1 MSVSAH
7 KVGKFLKGFRPA
19 RLKLEVLLAVQ
30 NTKTVEELRYH
41 LQNAVMFEHATIPAY
56 LTAYYS
62 VDPRKNAAISSL
74 IRSVLVQEMLHM
86 VIAANILNAIGGT
99 PEINRPGFI
108 PTYPG
113 PLPMMIADGLIV
125 GLEKF
130 SFDLVLN
137 TFMRIEMPEH
147 PQDYPSK
154 GSQKI
159 HLHSE
164 HIVKTHN
171 LRDTDDAYPTVGSF
185 YDAIAK
191 KIVEFGDAIFT
202 GDRSK
207 QVVNN
212 AWYPQTELFA
222 VTNVE
227 TALRAIHI
235 IVEQGEGESPDNP
248 MDDQGNPS
256 HFYRFA
262 EIIEGYRLVQDPEPG
277 PDGKPTYSYSGA
289 PIHFDETGVINLKP
303 NSKVDDYPQGSLAR
317 QGVELANYSYTS
329 MLNALHHTCNGGA
342 AYLNTAITI
351 MYELRLLIMEQVIN
365 QEIGPSGVYA
375 APSFQF
381 DPAAAAA
388 GVNLVAPPT
397 R

>member
-1 MSVSAH
+1 MSVSGQ
-7 KVGKFLKGFRPA
+7 KIGKILRGFRPA
-19 RLKLEVLLAVQ
+19 RLKQEVLEAVK
-30 NTKTVEELRYH
+30 NTKTVDELRYH
-41 LQNAVMFEHATIPAY
+41 VQNAVMFEHATIPAY

-62 VDPRKNAAISSL
+62 VDPRKNAAISTL

-86 VIAANILNAIGGT
+86 VIAANILNAIGGA
-99 PEINRPGFI
+99 PQINQPGFI

-147 PQDYPSK
+147 PQDFPSK

-159 HLHSE
+159 RLHSD
-164 HIVKTHN
+164 HIVKMQN
-171 LRDTDDAYPTVGSF
+171 LRETGDPYPTVGSF

-202 GDRSK
+202 GDISK

-212 AWYPQTELFA
+212 AWYPAHELFP

-248 MDDQGNPS
+248 MDDQGNPA

-262 EIIEGYRLVQDPEPG
+262 EIIEGYRLVKDPEPDVHG
-277 PDGKPTYSYSGA
+277 NPTYSYSGA
-289 PIHFDETGVINLKP
+289 PITFDETGVINLKP
-303 NSKVDDYPQGSLAR
+303 NSHVDDYPPGSLAR

-329 MLNALHHTCNGGA
+329 MLNALHHTCNGSA
-342 AYLNTAITI
+342 DYLNTAITI

-365 QEIGPSGVYA
+365 QPSGVSDQMA
-375 APSFQF
+375 APTFQF

-388 GVNLVAPPT
+388 GIKMKPAT
-397 R
+397 